1 MKHTTLALAI
11 STSLFASSIYAAEQN
26 GQNEENEIEKMVVV
40 SSRVSMPLR
49 EIATSV
55 SIITQQD
62 IDARGYAN
70 LTDVLKIQPAISATN
85 SGGVGST
92 TALRVRGEEG
102 YRTLVR
108 IDGVDISDPTATQ
121 VGPQLAHLQSANIAR
136 VEILR
141 GSQGLAYGADA
152 GGVINIYSGS
162 PSEQFSGNVSAEF
175 GGYDSRNL
183 SANMGA
189 NHENFDYFFA
199 ASDYKTDGFNSRLDD
214 ASQDKDGYENTTIHS
229 RLGVQ
234 INDDLSLGLVF
245 RNNQGLGEFDN
256 CGFGASASNYC
267 ESEFKQSNLRA
278 ELNYSTNNSQHELAY
293 AKTLIKR
300 ENFNQGLSDFLTKGV
315 LQRVE
320 YLGNTQLNQ
329 DHQLVYGFDWEEE
342 QITTAEQSRI
352 STGYY
357 FEYQGELLDNLY
369 ITAGVRHDDNEDFGE
384 HTSIRLSG
392 AYIWTLGDDE
402 IKLRSA
408 YGTGFRAP
416 SLFEI
421 EYNRGPYAFAPAAT
435 TALQEETTKGY
446 EIALEYSTKQGSR
459 FEAVYFDQSIEDSIF
474 FDLAG
479 FSGYLQDLGQS
490 SSEGVELIVDVKVNE
505 ALRLNL
511 NYTYNQ
517 TKDTAG
523 EQRLR
528 RPKNMANIGFDYQVD
543 KLTLSANLRLVQ
555 DFVDLVL
562 DETSFMSVARPLDNY
577 EVIDIS
583 ARYRV
588 NTRLTVFARVEN
600 LFDKSYQD
608 LTAFHTAG
616 ETPHI
621 GLKYQF

>member
-1 MKHTTLALAI
+1 MKHSSLALAI

-40 SSRVSMPLR
+40 SSRVAMPLR

-62 IDARGYAN
+62 IEARGYAN
-70 LTDVLKIQPAISATN
+70 LTDVLKVQPAISATN

-108 IDGVDISDPTATQ
+108 IDGVDISDPTGTQ
-121 VGPQLAHLQSANIAR
+121 VGPQLAHLQSTNIAR

-152 GGVINIYSGS
+152 GGVINVYSGS
-162 PSEQFSGNVSAEF
+162 PTAQFSGNVSGEF

-189 NHENFDYFFA
+189 EHESFDYFIA
-199 ASDYKTDGFNSRLDD
+199 ASDYQTDGFNSRLDD
-214 ASQDKDGYENTTIHS
+214 VSQDKDGYQNTTIHS

-234 INDDLSLGLVF
+234 INDDLSLGLVI
-245 RNNQGLGEFDN
+245 RNNQGLGQFDN
-256 CGFGASASNYC
+256 CGFGASASNNC
-267 ESEFKQSNLRA
+267 ESEFNQSNLRA
-278 ELNYSTNNSQHELAY
+278 DLNYSTDNSQHELAY
-293 AKTLIKR
+293 AKSLIER
-300 ENFNQGLSDFLTKGV
+300 ENFNQGLSEFLTKGV

-320 YLGNTQLNQ
+320 YIGNTQLSQ

-342 QITTAEQSRI
+342 QISTAEQSRI

-384 HTSIRLSG
+384 HTSVRVSG

-416 SLFEI
+416 SLYEI
-421 EYNRGPYAFAPAAT
+421 EYNGGPYAYAPAAT
-435 TALQEETTKGY
+435 TALQEESTKGY
-446 EIALEYSTKQGSR
+446 EIALEYSSTQGSR
-459 FEAVYFDQSIEDSIF
+459 FEAIYFDQTIEDSIF
-474 FDLAG
+474 FDLAAY
-479 FSGYLQDLGQS
+479 SGYLQDLGQS
-490 SSEGVELIVDVKVNE
+490 SSEGVELIANIKVSD
-505 ALRLNL
+505 ALRLNV
-511 NYTYNQ
+511 NYTYNE

-528 RPKNMANIGFDYQVD
+528 RPKNMANIGFDYQID

-562 DETSFMSVARPLDNY
+562 DESSFVSVARPLDDY

-608 LTAFHTAG
+608 LAAFNTAG

>member
-1 MKHTTLALAI
+1 
-11 STSLFASSIYAAEQN
+11 
-26 GQNEENEIEKMVVV
+26 
-40 SSRVSMPLR
+40 
-49 EIATSV
+49 
-55 SIITQQD
+55 
-62 IDARGYAN
+62 
-70 LTDVLKIQPAISATN
+70 
-85 SGGVGST
+85 
-92 TALRVRGEEG
+92 
-102 YRTLVR
+102 
-108 IDGVDISDPTATQ
+108 
-121 VGPQLAHLQSANIAR
+121 

-162 PSEQFSGNVSAEF
+162 PAEQFSGNLSGEF

-189 NHENFDYFFA
+189 NHEDFDYFVA
-199 ASDYKTDGFNSRLDD
+199 ASDYQTDGFNSRLDD
-214 ASQDKDGYENTTIHS
+214 PSQDKDGYENTTIHS

-234 INDDLSLGLVF
+234 INDDLSLGLVL
-245 RNNQGLGEFDN
+245 RNNQGLGQFDN
-256 CGFGASASNYC
+256 CGFAASASNDC
-267 ESEFKQSNLRA
+267 ESEFNQSNLRA
-278 ELNYSTNNSQHELAY
+278 DLNYSTDNSQHELAY
-293 AKTLIKR
+293 AKTLIER

-329 DHQLVYGFDWEEE
+329 EHQLVYGFDWEKE
-342 QITTAEQSRI
+342 QISTAEQSRI

-384 HTSIRLSG
+384 HTSVRVSG

-459 FEAVYFDQSIEDSIF
+459 FEVIYFDQSIEDSIF

-490 SSEGVELIVDVKVNE
+490 SSEGLELIADVKVSD

-528 RPKNMANIGFDYQVD
+528 RPKNMANIGFDYQID
-543 KLTLSANLRLVQ
+543 KLTLSANLRMVQ

-562 DETSFMSVARPLDNY
+562 DETTFESIALPLDNY

-608 LTAFHTAG
+608 LAAFNTAG
-616 ETPHI
+616 DTPHI

>member
-1 MKHTTLALAI
+1 MKHTSLALAI

-108 IDGVDISDPTATQ
+108 IDGVDISDPTGTQ

-162 PSEQFSGNVSAEF
+162 PSEQFSGNLSAEL

-189 NHENFDYFFA
+189 NHDNFDYFVA
-199 ASDYKTDGFNSRLDD
+199 ASDYQTDGFNSRLDD

-245 RNNQGLGEFDN
+245 RNNQGLGQFDN

-267 ESEFKQSNLRA
+267 ESEFNQSNLRA
-278 ELNYSTNNSQHELAY
+278 DLNYSTDNSQHELAY
-293 AKTLIKR
+293 AKTLIER
-300 ENFNQGLSDFLTKGV
+300 ENFNQGLSNYLTKGV

-342 QITTAEQSRI
+342 QISTAEQSRI

-384 HTSIRLSG
+384 HTSVRVSG

-421 EYNRGPYAFAPAAT
+421 EYNRGPYAYAPAAT

-459 FEAVYFDQSIEDSIF
+459 FEAIYFDQSIEDSIF

-479 FSGYLQDLGQS
+479 YSGYLQDLGQS
-490 SSEGVELIVDVKVNE
+490 SSEGVELIADVKVNE

-528 RPKNMANIGFDYQVD
+528 RPKNMANIGFDYQID

-562 DETSFMSVARPLDNY
+562 DETTFESVARPLDNY

-588 NTRLTVFARVEN
+588 NTRLTIFARVEN

-608 LTAFHTAG
+608 LAAFNTAG
-616 ETPHI
+616 DTPHI

>member
-108 IDGVDISDPTATQ
+108 IDGVDISDPTGTQ
-121 VGPQLAHLQSANIAR
+121 VGPQLAHLQSSNIAR

-162 PSEQFSGNVSAEF
+162 PSEQFSGNLSGEF
-175 GGYDSRNL
+175 GGYNSRNL

-189 NHENFDYFFA
+189 NHEDFDYFVA
-199 ASDYKTDGFNSRLDD
+199 ASDYQTDGFNSRLDD
-214 ASQDKDGYENTTIHS
+214 PRQDKDGYENTTIHS

-245 RNNQGLGEFDN
+245 RNNQGLGQFDN
-256 CGFGASASNYC
+256 CGFGASASNDC
-267 ESEFKQSNLRA
+267 ESEFNQSNLRA
-278 ELNYSTNNSQHELAY
+278 DLNYSTDKSQHELAY
-293 AKTLIKR
+293 AKTLIER

-329 DHQLVYGFDWEEE
+329 EHQLVYGFDWEEE

-384 HTSIRLSG
+384 HTSVRVSG

-416 SLFEI
+416 SLFEV

-459 FEAVYFDQSIEDSIF
+459 FEVIYFDQTIEDSIF

-479 FSGYLQDLGQS
+479 YSGYLQDLGQS
-490 SSEGVELIVDVKVNE
+490 SSEGAELIADVKVSD

-528 RPKNMANIGFDYQVD
+528 RPKNMANIGFDYQID

-562 DETSFMSVARPLDNY
+562 DETTFESVALPLDNY

-608 LTAFHTAG
+608 LAAFNTAG
-616 ETPHI
+616 DTPHI